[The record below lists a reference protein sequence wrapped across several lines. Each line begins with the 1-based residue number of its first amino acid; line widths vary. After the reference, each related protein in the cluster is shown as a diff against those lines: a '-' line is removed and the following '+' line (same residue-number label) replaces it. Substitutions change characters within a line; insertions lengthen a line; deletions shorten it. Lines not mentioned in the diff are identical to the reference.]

1 MLGVAAVGIQYAAK
15 REANMTPD
23 DVSEEDLNESDSDQ
37 DALVDEVEEE
47 SFPAS
52 DPPSSWAGSNPDSA
66 R

>member
-1 MLGVAAVGIQYAAK
+1 MA
-15 REANMTPD
+15 TD
-23 DVSEEDLNESDSDQ
+23 DVSQEDLSESHSDQ

-52 DPPSSWAGSNPDSA
+52 DPPSSWAGSNPDST